1 MNWIKRFLDW
11 SLAEEKSPYQDFWD
25 ALEKDDNTKAKKKI
39 IEYSEMEVIELANK
53 YLVIP

>member
-11 SLAEEKSPYQDFWD
+11 SLANEKSSGQDFWD
-25 ALEKDDNTKAKKKI
+25 ALEKDRNNEAKKKLI
-39 IEYSEMEVIELANK
+39 KYSEKEVIELANK

>member
-11 SLAEEKSPYQDFWD
+11 SLANEKSPYQDFWD

-39 IEYSEMEVIELANK
+39 IEYSEREVIELANK

>member
-11 SLAEEKSPYQDFWD
+11 SLANEKPPYQDFWD
-25 ALEKDDNTKAKKKI
+25 ALEKDNSNKAKKKLI
-39 IEYSEMEVIELANK
+39 KYSEKEVIELANK

>member
-11 SLAEEKSPYQDFWD
+11 SLANEKSPYQDFWD
-25 ALEKDDNTKAKKKI
+25 ALEKDGNTKAKKKI
-39 IEYSEMEVIELANK
+39 IEYSEREVIELVNK

>member
-11 SLAEEKSPYQDFWD
+11 SLANEKSPGQDFWD
-25 ALEKDDNTKAKKKI
+25 ALEKDRNNEAKKKLI
-39 IEYSEMEVIELANK
+39 KYSEKEVTELANK

>member
-39 IEYSEMEVIELANK
+39 IEYSEREVIELVNK